1 MTQNDSKYIVIS
13 GLSKTFNSDS
23 SRPIKAINSI
33 DLTIEKNEIV
43 CVLGPSGCG
52 KSTLLNIIAGIIET
66 TSGKVSVFGY
76 SPVQAKSKIT
86 YIQQKPHLLPYRSV
100 YSNAALG
107 LELRNELNTSNL
119 KRIKELLQF
128 LGLTEF
134 LSNYPS
140 ELSGGMQQRV
150 ALARTLAIKAPLVL
164 CDEPLSSLDF
174 ENRMEIENFFW
185 HECKNEGKTSIFVT
199 HQIDSAVALADRIV
213 VLSPRPGSVFEII
226 TVNTE
231 LSKLSPRERR
241 EHPDFPEQYAATW
254 RAIRESINHKGHEQI

>member
-1 MTQNDSKYIVIS
+1 MILNDSKYIVIS
-13 GLSKTFNSDS
+13 GLSKTFNSNS
-23 SRPIKAINSI
+23 SRPIKAIDNI
-33 DLTIEKNEIV
+33 NLTIKKNEIV
-43 CVLGPSGCG
+43 CLLGPSGCG

-66 TSGKVSVFGY
+66 TSGTISIFGFEP
-76 SPVQAKSKIT
+76 SQAKPKIT
-86 YIQQKPHLLPYRSV
+86 YIQQKSHLLPYRSV

-107 LELRNELNTSNL
+107 LELRNELNIVNL
-119 KRIKELLQF
+119 RRIKELLEF
-128 LGLTEF
+128 LGLKEF
-134 LSNYPS
+134 LSNYPA

-185 HECKNEGKTSIFVT
+185 HECKNDGKTSIFVT

-226 TVNTE
+226 KVNSE
-231 LSKLSPRERR
+231 FSRLSPRLRR
-241 EHPDFPEQYAATW
+241 EHQEFSELYATTW
-254 RAIRESINHKGHEQI
+254 KAIRESINRKGHEQI